1 MADEGS
7 AARKSKLEELILKKK
22 QEQEEEK
29 EALRQKRPR
38 EDNIDDIDFGDD
50 SEDEGLDVAGTYLL
64 LWNNKLFYRLVE
76 NMGLCYFT
84 FSLFQIKGEIRS
96 K

>member
-38 EDNIDDIDFGDD
+38 EDDIDDIDFGDD
-50 SEDEGLDVAGTYLL
+50 SEDEGLDAAGTYP
-64 LWNNKLFYRLVE
+64 FVV
-76 NMGLCYFT
+76 
-84 FSLFQIKGEIRS
+84 
-96 K
+96 

>member
-38 EDNIDDIDFGDD
+38 EDEIDDIDFGDD

-64 LWNNKLFYRLVE
+64 LYNTSILQTCRE
-76 NMGLCYFT
+76 SGLLYFT
-84 FSLFQIKGEIRS
+84 FYFCR
-96 K
+96 